1 MRPHDADTASDMSVK
16 EQRARE
22 IVHSTAGGRALAYA
36 EYGDPAGTPILEF
49 QGLPNPRQAESLFS
63 IGPLSNRL
71 LVAAVA
77 VEALTLLA
85 FVYVPPI
92 QAALGQYPLSATQW
106 LPVLIT
112 PWILLAAEEARKA
125 VVRRRAPAH
134 HR

>member
-1 MRPHDADTASDMSVK
+1 MPVDTG
-16 EQRARE
+16 
-22 IVHSTAGGRALAYA
+22 I
-36 EYGDPAGTPILEF
+36 
-49 QGLPNPRQAESLFS
+49 LFS

-106 LPVLIT
+106 LLVLIT
-112 PWILLAAEEARKA
+112 PGSCSRPRKHGK
-125 VVRRRAPAH
+125 P
-134 HR
+134 